1 MKYLNR
7 YNEHRFDSRIKEIVD
22 TVNIE
27 LEDSKDFH
35 VVDVSGLLHAGLI
48 LINIEQDFS
57 GNEYFSK
64 DIEYKTSLG
73 GIDSEKLELNHK
85 QYYDLLDLNKKI
97 ISNIA
102 KKHDW
107 DVREINT
114 FKSFGKII
122 TYFYIDGVLNE
133 SNDYVDYKYSQGE
146 LVELFKINL
155 EDNNQFEL
163 LDVEDNN
170 YFNIIHFASDTTVIK
185 LTEDFSQNK
194 EMRAIWEHTNDMKS
208 ATKELSLQKKLYF
221 INCKTT
227 DVIARKYDFIIEKV
241 KLHYIDY
248 AKFAVEFDIFIKQ
261 NK

>member
-1 MKYLNR
+1 MKN
-7 YNEHRFDSRIKEIVD
+7 IVD
-22 TVNIE
+22 IINIE

-35 VVDVSGLLHAGLI
+35 VVDVSSLLHAGLI

-57 GNEYFSK
+57 GNEYFGK

-85 QYYDLLDLNKKI
+85 QYYDLLDLNKKL

-102 KKHDW
+102 KKYDW

-133 SNDYVDYKYSQGE
+133 SNYVDYKYSQGE

-155 EDNNQFEL
+155 EDNKQFEL

-170 YFNIIHFASDTTVIK
+170 YFNIIHFATDTTLIK
-185 LTEDFSQNK
+185 LTEDFSQNV
-194 EMRAIWEHTNDMKS
+194 EIRGIWEHTNDMKS
-208 ATKELSLQKKLYF
+208 ATKELRLQEILYI
-221 INCKTT
+221 INAKITN
-227 DVIARKYDFIIEKV
+227 VIARKYDFIIEKI

-248 AKFAVEFDIFIKQ
+248 TNFTVEFDIFIKQ
-261 NK
+261 NKQ